1 MEALVLIILCGFA
14 AAFITYAAFQE
25 LQRERLALGGRGKRG
40 GIVQAAQLVVDW
52 LAHRVQRVPMGRARD
67 RLAAWCVL
75 AGYEDRLDPERL
87 IARGI
92 IASILCTIFYIWW
105 GGAVSLGSV
114 GAGLTMGLA
123 LVAAKLMLKVRARKA
138 EIERA
143 LPTTMDMLTLS
154 VEAGLDFGQAISR
167 IASATKA
174 NALTREL
181 ERLIAELKLGVSR
194 ADALARLA
202 RRIRVP
208 ALKALASTLIQ
219 ADRFGAPI
227 GPTLRAHAE
236 RVRGERMMRA
246 EKAGAMAAQKAL
258 IPLIVCI
265 MPVTFIVVF
274 GPLVARYLTGG
285 FDHLFR

>member
-1 MEALVLIILCGFA
+1 M
-14 AAFITYAAFQE
+14 
-25 LQRERLALGGRGKRG
+25 
-40 GIVQAAQLVVDW
+40 GI
-52 LAHRVQRVPMGRARD
+52 G
-67 RLAAWCVL
+67 
-75 AGYEDRLDPERL
+75 
-87 IARGI
+87 
-92 IASILCTIFYIWW
+92 
-105 GGAVSLGSV
+105 
-114 GAGLTMGLA
+114 
-123 LVAAKLMLKVRARKA
+123 LVAVKLMLKVRSRKA

-167 IASATKA
+167 IASSTKA

-194 ADALARLA
+194 ADALSRLA

-265 MPVTFIVVF
+265 MPVTFIVIF
-274 GPLVARYLTGG
+274 GPLVAQYLTGG

>member
-1 MEALVLIILCGFA
+1 MEMLVVTIACGIA
-14 AAFITYAAFQE
+14 VVLITYAVLQE
-25 LQRERLALGGRGKRG
+25 WQREKMMRGNGSGLRKG
-40 GIVQAAQLVVDW
+40 SQVIVDW
-52 LAHRVQRVPMGRARD
+52 LAHRIGSLLLGRAR
-67 RLAAWCVL
+67 RYLASRCLL
-75 AGYEDRLDPERL
+75 AGFEDSLDPERV
-87 IARGI
+87 IARAI
-92 IASILCTIFYIWW
+92 IISVLFMVFYIWW
-105 GGAVSLGSV
+105 SDSLSYASVIIANSLGCGFV
-114 GAGLTMGLA
+114 GGRLLLRA
-123 LVAAKLMLKVRARKA
+123 RARKA
-138 EIERA
+138 EVERA
-143 LPTTMDMLTLS
+143 LPTVMDMLTLS

-167 IASATKA
+167 ITTASKT

-181 ERLIAELKLGVSR
+181 ERLIAELKLGVGR
-194 ADALARLA
+194 ADALARMA
-202 RRIRVP
+202 KRIRVP
-208 ALKALASTLIQ
+208 SLDALALTLIQ

-227 GPTLRAHAE
+227 GPTLRSHAQ

>member
-1 MEALVLIILCGFA
+1 MEMVVVTVICGIAVAL
-14 AAFITYAAFQE
+14 ITYAVFQE
-25 LQRERLALGGRGKRG
+25 WQRERMLRGSESGLRNG
-40 GIVQAAQLVVDW
+40 FRIIVDW
-52 LAHRVQRVPMGRARD
+52 LAHHIGRLSLGRVRRY
-67 RLAAWCVL
+67 LAARCVL
-75 AGYEDRLDPERL
+75 AGFEDGLDPERV
-87 IARGI
+87 IARSI
-92 IASILCTIFYIWW
+92 IVSILFMIFYIWW
-105 GGAVSLGSV
+105 SGSFSCASIGIALGLGCAFVGGRLLLRA
-114 GAGLTMGLA
+114 
-123 LVAAKLMLKVRARKA
+123 RARKA

-167 IASATKA
+167 ITTASKA
-174 NALTREL
+174 NALTREF
-181 ERLIAELKLGVSR
+181 ERLIAELKLGVAR
-194 ADALARLA
+194 ADALARMA
-202 RRIRVP
+202 KRIRVP
-208 ALKALASTLIQ
+208 SLDALAATLIQ
-219 ADRFGAPI
+219 ADRFGASI
-227 GPTLRAHAE
+227 GPTLRAHAQ

>member
-1 MEALVLIILCGFA
+1 MEFFTIITICGVTVAL
-14 AAFITYAAFQE
+14 ITHAAFQE
-25 LQRERLALGGRGKRG
+25 LQRERLAQGGRGEKSGVR
-40 GIVQAAQLVVDW
+40 QSAQLVVDW
-52 LAHRVQRVPMGRARD
+52 LAHRVQKIPMGRARD

-75 AGYEDRLDPERL
+75 AGHEDRLDPERA

-105 GGAVSLGSV
+105 GGALSLGSV
-114 GAGLTMGLA
+114 LAGAVMGLGLIA
-123 LVAAKLMLKVRARKA
+123 VKLILKVRARKA

-194 ADALARLA
+194 ADALSRLA
-202 RRIRVP
+202 YRIRVP

-236 RVRGERMMRA
+236 RVRSERMMRA

>member
-1 MEALVLIILCGFA
+1 MESLIVTFVCGVA
-14 AAFITYAAFQE
+14 VSLIAYAIFQE
-25 LQRERLALGGRGKRG
+25 WQRERLMRGSGSGLRNG
-40 GIVQAAQLVVDW
+40 FHVIVDW
-52 LAHRVQRVPMGRARD
+52 LAHRICCLPLKKVRTY
-67 RLAAWCVL
+67 LASRCVL
-75 AGYEDRLDPERL
+75 AGFEDSLDPERM
-87 IARGI
+87 IARSI
-92 IASILCTIFYIWW
+92 IMSVLFVIFNTWW
-105 GGAVSLGSV
+105 SNSVSLVSV
-114 GAGLTMGLA
+114 VIA
-123 LVAAKLMLKVRARKA
+123 LSLGCAFVGGRLLLRARARKA
-138 EIERA
+138 EIECA

-167 IASATKA
+167 IASATKP
-174 NALTREL
+174 NALTHEL

-194 ADALARLA
+194 AEALSRLA

-208 ALKALASTLIQ
+208 SLKALASTLIQ

-258 IPLIVCI
+258 VPLIVCI
-265 MPVTFIVVF
+265 MPVTFIVIF
-274 GPLVARYLTGG
+274 GPLVAQYLTGG

>member
-1 MEALVLIILCGFA
+1 MEMALVTVICGIA
-14 AAFITYAAFQE
+14 ASFVTYAAFQE
-25 LQRERLALGGRGKRG
+25 LQRERLAQGGRSEQSGVMHAVRL
-40 GIVQAAQLVVDW
+40 IIDW
-52 LAHRVQRVPMGRARD
+52 LAHRVERVPLGRAREY
-67 RLAAWCVL
+67 LAMRCMF
-75 AGYEDRLDPERL
+75 AGWEDRLDPERV

-92 IASILCTIFYIWW
+92 IASIIITIFYIWQ
-105 GGAVSLGSV
+105 GGAFSAASLCV
-114 GAGLTMGLA
+114 GVMLGYGLVVGQL
-123 LVAAKLMLKVRARKA
+123 LLRARARCA

-167 IASATKA
+167 IASASKA

-181 ERLIAELKLGVSR
+181 ERLIAELKLGVARS
-194 ADALARLA
+194 DALARMA

-208 ALKALASTLIQ
+208 SFKALVSTLIQ

-265 MPVTFIVVF
+265 MPVTFIVIF
-274 GPLVARYLTGG
+274 GPLVAQYLTGG
-285 FDHLFR
+285 FDQLFR